1 MHEDGSVRTPETLSA
16 DQAVARAVA
25 LAGAGGRS
33 VLGIAGAPGAGKSTL
48 ARRVVTEVTAALG
61 PGVAVQVPMDGFHLA
76 NAALEALGRRDRKGA
91 IDTFDASGYVA
102 LVRRLVAAGALAAAG
117 APVAAGAI
125 ATAGASAAAGASD
138 AGGPAV
144 PTTATDPAD
153 TVWAPDFD
161 RRVDEPVAGSIAVP
175 PETVLVVSEGN
186 YLLDRT
192 APWHHLPDLFTET
205 WACVVDDDV
214 RVDRLVGRH
223 MRHGRDHEAARAWA
237 VEVDGVNAARVTA
250 DLHRASFLVRT

>member
-1 MHEDGSVRTPETLSA
+1 VSTPQTLSA

-25 LAGAGGRS
+25 LAAAGGRS

-48 ARRVVTEVTAALG
+48 ARRVVTAVTEQLG

-76 NAALEALGRRDRKGA
+76 NAALDALCRHDRKGA
-91 IDTFDASGYVA
+91 IDTFDAAGYVA
-102 LVRRLVAAGALAAAG
+102 LVRRL
-117 APVAAGAI
+117 
-125 ATAGASAAAGASD
+125 
-138 AGGPAV
+138 
-144 PTTATDPAD
+144 TATGDGVD
-153 TVWAPDFD
+153 GTGTVWAPDFD

-186 YLLDRT
+186 YLLDQST
-192 APWHHLPDLFTET
+192 PWRELPGLCTET

-214 RVDRLVGRH
+214 RIDRLVSRH
-223 MRHGRDHEAARAWA
+223 MRHGRDHERARAWA

-250 DLHRASFLVRT
+250 DLHRASVLVRT